1 MGTQNVALCFAVPP
15 TVLQISYKTHLLMY
29 NLSNALIKVEVKVE
43 VSSECESFRPQL
55 IFLKFLPYIMDMNY
69 RRRRL
74 DLILIR

>member
-1 MGTQNVALCFAVPP
+1 
-15 TVLQISYKTHLLMY
+15 MY

-55 IFLKFLPYIMDMNY
+55 IFLKFVPYIMDMNY